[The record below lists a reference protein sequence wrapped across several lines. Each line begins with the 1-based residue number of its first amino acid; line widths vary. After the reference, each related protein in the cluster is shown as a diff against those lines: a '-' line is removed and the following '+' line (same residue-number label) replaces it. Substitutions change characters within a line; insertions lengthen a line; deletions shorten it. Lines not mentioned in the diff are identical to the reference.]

1 MTAQDATGYVA
12 SGDPASM
19 AALDAF
25 AEDFLGYRA
34 EIGRIVAAAEADPSC
49 ALANAW
55 AAALWM
61 LTETRKGR
69 ARAGRYLARAE
80 AAAATERERLA
91 VAHARAWA
99 AGDSVA
105 ALAACERSAEDF
117 PRDLVAVK
125 FGTYHALNRGDAPA
139 LLRLPARVAEANGE
153 VAFLHGMLAFGHE
166 QCHALGAA
174 EASARRAMELRADE
188 VWAHHALAHVLLT
201 TDRADEGI
209 ETFRGLAPHWEGR
222 NPFIV
227 THNWWHCCLF
237 LLDRDRAEEALA
249 LYDRRVWALEK
260 SWGQIQAGAVALLA
274 RLELLG
280 VDVGDRWAALAP
292 HLATPVQRHVEP
304 FIDLHLVYGLARAG
318 DPAAGE
324 VLDGIAATAAA
335 AHPATR
341 AAWAEVA
348 LPAARALAAHAR
360 GDAEACV
367 RDLSPTLPRM
377 HEIGGSHAQR
387 DLFDQI
393 LIDALLRS
401 GRLAQAQRM
410 LALRHAFNPRVPA
423 TKRLL
428 DRVLAAAKVP
438 RHHGG

>member
-1 MTAQDATGYVA
+1 MTRDGTGYAA

-34 EIGRIVAAAEADPSC
+34 EIGRIVAAADADPSC
-49 ALANAW
+49 ALAHAW
-55 AAALWM
+55 AASLWM
-61 LTETRKGR
+61 LTETQKGR

-99 AGDSVA
+99 EGDSA
-105 ALAACERSAEDF
+105 TALAVCEQSARAF

-125 FGTYHALNRGDAPA
+125 FGTYHALNRGDSLA
-139 LLRLPARVAEANGE
+139 LLRLPALAANANRSVAY
-153 VAFLHGMLAFGHE
+153 LHGMLAFGHE
-166 QCHALGAA
+166 QCHALA
-174 EASARRAMELRADE
+174 EAETSARRAMDLRADE
-188 VWAHHALAHVLLT
+188 AWAHHALAHVLLT
-201 TDRADEGI
+201 TDRAEEGI
-209 ETFRGLAPHWEGR
+209 ETFRALAPTWEGR

-227 THNWWHCCLF
+227 THNWWHYCLF
-237 LLDRDRAEEALA
+237 LLDRDRTEEALA
-249 LYDRRVWALEK
+249 LYDARVWALEK

-280 VDVGDRWAALAP
+280 VAVGDRWGALAP
-292 HLATPVQRHVEP
+292 HLATPQQRHVEP
-304 FIDLHLVYGLARAG
+304 FIDLHLVYGLARAAH
-318 DPAAGE
+318 PETEA
-324 VLDGIAATAAA
+324 VLDGIATTAST
-335 AHPATR
+335 AHSATR

-360 GDAEACV
+360 GDVEACV

-393 LIDALLRS
+393 LIDALLRT

-410 LALRHAFNPRVPA
+410 LALLHAFNPRVPA

-428 DRVLAAAKVP
+428 DRMLTASGIVA
-438 RHHGG
+438 HHRA

>member
-1 MTAQDATGYVA
+1 MVHDGTGYAA

-19 AALDAF
+19 AALDTF

-34 EIGRIVAAAEADPSC
+34 EIGRIVKAADDDPSC

-55 AAALWM
+55 AASLWM
-61 LTETRKGR
+61 LTETQKGR

-91 VAHARAWA
+91 IAHARAWE
-99 AGDSVA
+99 AGDSA
-105 ALAACERSAEDF
+105 TALAACEAAVRAF

-125 FGTYHALNRGDAPA
+125 LGTYHALNRGDSLA
-139 LLRLPARVAEANGE
+139 LLRLPALAVEANRD
-153 VAFLHGMLAFGHE
+153 VAHVYGMLAFGHE
-166 QCHALGAA
+166 QCHALGPA

-201 TDRADEGI
+201 TDRAEEGI
-209 ETFRGLAPHWEGR
+209 ETFRDLAPHWDGR

-227 THNWWHCCLF
+227 THNWWHYCLF
-237 LLDRDRAEEALA
+237 LLDRDRADEALA
-249 LYDRRVWALEK
+249 LYDARVWALEP

-280 VDVGDRWAALAP
+280 VDVGERWLALAP
-292 HLATPVQRHVEP
+292 HLATPAQRHVEP

-318 DPAAGE
+318 HPETEA
-324 VLDGIAATAAA
+324 VLEGIAATAAA

-341 AAWAEVA
+341 TAWADVA

-387 DLFDQI
+387 DLFDQV

-401 GRLAQAQRM
+401 GRLVQAQRM
-410 LALRHAFNPRVPA
+410 LALRHALNPGVPA
-423 TKRLL
+423 TRRLL
-428 DRVLAAAKVP
+428 DRVLAASGVA
-438 RHHGG
+438 

>member
-1 MTAQDATGYVA
+1 MTRDATAYAV

-25 AEDFLGYRA
+25 TEDFLGYRA
-34 EIGRIVAAAEADPSC
+34 EIGRIVAAADADPSC

-55 AAALWM
+55 AAGLWM
-61 LTETRKGR
+61 LTETQKGR

-80 AAAATERERLA
+80 TAAATERERLA
-91 VAHARAWA
+91 VAHARAWE
-99 AGDSVA
+99 AGDSA
-105 ALAACERSAEDF
+105 TALAACEQSARDF

-125 FGTYHALNRGDAPA
+125 FGAYHALNRGDSLA
-139 LLRLPARVAEANGE
+139 LLRLPALAADANRDVAY
-153 VAFLHGMLAFGHE
+153 LHGMLAFGHE
-166 QCHALGAA
+166 QCHALAEA
-174 EASARRAMELRADE
+174 EASARRAMDLRADE
-188 VWAHHALAHVLLT
+188 AWAHHALAHVLLT
-201 TDRADEGI
+201 ADRADEGI
-209 ETFRGLAPHWEGR
+209 ETFRDLAPTWEGR

-227 THNWWHCCLF
+227 THNWWHYCLF

-249 LYDRRVWALEK
+249 LYDARVWALEP
-260 SWGQIQAGAVALLA
+260 SWGQVQAGAVALLA

-280 VDVGDRWAALAP
+280 VAAGDRWITLAP
-292 HLATPVQRHVEP
+292 HLATPAQRHVEP
-304 FIDLHLVYGLARAG
+304 FIDLHLVYGLARAAH
-318 DPAAGE
+318 PAADE
-324 VLDGIAATAAA
+324 VLEGIAATAAA

-360 GDAEACV
+360 GDAAACV

-387 DLFDQI
+387 DLFEQV
-393 LIDALLRS
+393 LIDALLRT

-428 DRVLAAAKVP
+428 DRVLAAA
-438 RHHGG
+438 GLA

>member
-1 MTAQDATGYVA
+1 MTHDGTGYAA

-19 AALDAF
+19 AALDTF

-34 EIGRIVAAAEADPSC
+34 EIGRIVAAADADPSC

-55 AAALWM
+55 AASLWM
-61 LTETRKGR
+61 LTETHKGR
-69 ARAGRYLARAE
+69 ARAGRHLARAE
-80 AAAATERERLA
+80 AATATERERLA
-91 VAHARAWA
+91 VAYARAWA
-99 AGDSVA
+99 AGDSA
-105 ALAACERSAEDF
+105 TALAACEQSARDF

-125 FGTYHALNRGDAPA
+125 FGAYHALNRGDSLA
-139 LLRLPARVAEANGE
+139 LLRLPALAAEANRD
-153 VAFLHGMLAFGHE
+153 VAYLHGMLAFGHE
-166 QCHALGAA
+166 QCHALAEA
-174 EASARRAMELRADE
+174 EASARRAIALRADE
-188 VWAHHALAHVLLT
+188 AWAHHALAHVLLT
-201 TDRADEGI
+201 TDRAEEGI
-209 ETFRGLAPHWEGR
+209 ETFRALAPTWEGR

-227 THNWWHCCLF
+227 THNWWHYCLF
-237 LLDRDRAEEALA
+237 LLDRDRTEEALA
-249 LYDRRVWALEK
+249 LYDARVWALEK

-280 VDVGDRWAALAP
+280 VAVGDRWGALAP
-292 HLATPVQRHVEP
+292 HLASPAQRHVEP
-304 FIDLHLVYGLARAG
+304 FIDLHLLYGLARAG
-318 DPAAGE
+318 HPEADA
-324 VLDGIAATAAA
+324 VLEGIAATAAA

-348 LPAARALAAHAR
+348 LPASRALAAHAR
-360 GDAEACV
+360 GDADACV
-367 RDLSPTLPRM
+367 RDLSPVLPRM

-387 DLFDQI
+387 DLFDQV
-393 LIDALLRS
+393 LIDALLRC

-428 DRVLAAAKVP
+428 ERVLAAANVP

>member
-1 MTAQDATGYVA
+1 MARDATGYA
-12 SGDPASM
+12 ATGDPASM
-19 AALDAF
+19 AALDSF

-34 EIGRIVAAAEADPSC
+34 EIGRIVAAADADPSC

-61 LTETRKGR
+61 LTETHKGR
-69 ARAGRYLARAE
+69 ARAGRSLARAE

-99 AGDSVA
+99 AGDSAA
-105 ALAACERSAEDF
+105 ALAACERSARDF

-125 FGTYHALNRGDAPA
+125 FGAYHALNRGDSLA
-139 LLRLPARVAEANGE
+139 LLRLPALAAEANRD
-153 VAFLHGMLAFGHE
+153 VAYLHGMLAFGHE
-166 QCHALGAA
+166 QCHALGPA

-188 VWAHHALAHVLLT
+188 AWAHHALAHVLLT
-201 TDRADEGI
+201 TDRAEEGI
-209 ETFRGLAPHWEGR
+209 ETFRDLAPSWEGR

-227 THNWWHCCLF
+227 THNWWHVCLF

-249 LYDRRVWALEK
+249 LHDARVWALEK

-280 VDVGDRWAALAP
+280 VDVGGRWVDLAP
-292 HLATPVQRHVEP
+292 HLATPAQRHVEP
-304 FIDLHLVYGLARAG
+304 FIDLHLVYGLARAEH
-318 DPAAGE
+318 PAAGE
-324 VLDGIAATAAA
+324 VLEGIAATAAA

-341 AAWAEVA
+341 TAWAEVA
-348 LPAARALAAHAR
+348 LPASRALAAHAR

-428 DRVLAAAKVP
+428 DRVLAAAGVA
-438 RHHGG
+438 

>member
-1 MTAQDATGYVA
+1 MTTRDATGYPA

-34 EIGRIVAAAEADPSC
+34 EIGRIVAAADADPSC

-55 AAALWM
+55 AASLWM
-61 LTETRKGR
+61 LTETHKGR

-80 AAAATERERLA
+80 TAAATERERLA
-91 VAHARAWA
+91 VAHVRAWA
-99 AGDSVA
+99 EGDSA
-105 ALAACERSAEDF
+105 TALAACEAAARAF

-125 FGTYHALNRGDAPA
+125 FGAYHALNRGDSLA
-139 LLRLPARVAEANGE
+139 LLRLPTLAAEASRD
-153 VAFLHGMLAFGHE
+153 VAYLHGMLAFGLE
-166 QCHALGAA
+166 QCHALGPA
-174 EASARRAMELRADE
+174 EAAARRAMDLRADE

-201 TDRADEGI
+201 TDRAEEGI
-209 ETFRGLAPHWEGR
+209 ETFRDLAPTWEGR
-222 NPFIV
+222 NPFIA
-227 THNWWHCCLF
+227 THNWWHYCLF
-237 LLDRDRAEEALA
+237 LLDRDRTAEALA
-249 LYDRRVWALEK
+249 LYDARVWALEK

-280 VDVGDRWAALAP
+280 VDVGDRWAELAP
-292 HLATPVQRHVEP
+292 HLATPQQRHVEP
-304 FIDLHLVYGLARAG
+304 FIDLHLVYGLARARH
-318 DPAAGE
+318 PAASE
-324 VLDGIAATAAA
+324 VLEGIAATAAS
-335 AHPATR
+335 AHPTTR

-360 GDAEACV
+360 GDAEGCV

-393 LIDALLRS
+393 LIDALLRT

-428 DRVLAAAKVP
+428 DRVLTAA
-438 RHHGG
+438 GIT